1 MAGHGA
7 DEHPHGADRL
17 CEAGDRVY
25 SRAVRRGRL
34 PRREA
39 ERVPLLE
46 LALLHPDP
54 DDMDW
59 LVPTSP
65 QEVMTR
71 LLRGMYDEVRAS
83 QRRVGSAVAAFEW
96 YAGLGRQVPA
106 AGGSSEGPAIRVLD
120 GLARIQAAMD
130 EATQACTTEV
140 LTVQPGGIRR
150 EAELSEGLHRAM
162 ALRGRGVR
170 MRDLYTHVARH
181 GHGLLSYLELMGDAV
196 EARTLDEVIE
206 RLILFDRTVAFIPAN
221 AERTM
226 ALELRHPAL
235 VEYLGTVFER
245 LWRLAIPLTAPLP
258 DTGIEG
264 ISHREQSIAALLA
277 EGHQDAVIAERLGIS
292 VRTCRAHIARLS
304 ETLGRRAAR
313 SWGCG
318 SHRRVWT
325 SPGAPRSLCPV
336 ENPGLPDE
344 VAELG
349 PALAAQCG
357 GELGDV
363 DARGADVHA
372 QPVGDDGVGVP
383 LDQQPRDG
391 PLPGRDT
398 AQGGRL
404 DGLGVHGGGEAPEAV
419 EHVHQVVDD
428 RRVPDLQR
436 DVGVPLV
443 VTGDEGDRPVHDDHA
458 AGDLVHG
465 AGLGVAPQPLVPGDD
480 QGMCRCVCG

>member
-17 CEAGDRVY
+17 CETGDRVY
-25 SRAVRRGRL
+25 SRAVRRGRV
-34 PRREA
+34 PRRDA
-39 ERVPLLE
+39 EPVPCLLE

-71 LLRGMYDEVRAS
+71 LLRGMYDEVSAS
-83 QRRVGSAVAAFEW
+83 QRRVGSAVEAVER
-96 YAGLGRQVPA
+96 YAGLGRQVRPA
-106 AGGSSEGPAIRVLD
+106 ASAAEGPAIRVLD

-130 EATQACTTEV
+130 EATQACTAEV

-150 EAELSEGLHRAM
+150 EAELSEGLHRAL

-181 GHGLLSYLELMGDAV
+181 GQGLLTYLELMGDAV
-196 EARTLDEVIE
+196 EARTLDEVID

-221 AERTM
+221 TDRTM
-226 ALELRHPAL
+226 ALELRHPAI
-235 VEYLGTVFER
+235 VEYLVTVFER

-304 ETLGRRAAR
+304 ETLGAASR
-313 SWGCG
+313 TQLGV
-318 SHRRVWT
+318 RI
-325 SPGAPRSLCPV
+325 AQA
-336 ENPGLPDE
+336 GL
-344 VAELG
+344 
-349 PALAAQCG
+349 
-357 GELGDV
+357 
-363 DARGADVHA
+363 
-372 QPVGDDGVGVP
+372 
-383 LDQQPRDG
+383 DG
-391 PLPGRDT
+391 PPR
-398 AQGGRL
+398 A
-404 DGLGVHGGGEAPEAV
+404 VAAP
-419 EHVHQVVDD
+419 
-428 RRVPDLQR
+428 
-436 DVGVPLV
+436 PLS
-443 VTGDEGDRPVHDDHA
+443 
-458 AGDLVHG
+458 
-465 AGLGVAPQPLVPGDD
+465 VPG
-480 QGMCRCVCG
+480 QESRTAR